1 MEMNAHTLKEL
12 GNQASAAGD
21 YSGALKYYTEALAL
35 DPSNHV
41 LYSNRSIMYAK
52 LEKWPESFAEA
63 NKAVSI
69 NPNWSK
75 GHLRRGIALSYL
87 RRYEEAKQAY
97 QTVLKLDPGN
107 TQAAELLA
115 KTELFMS
122 DTSNRVPSPT
132 DFPDTKPHFRD
143 NSPIYS
149 FQEKNNNPKDDID
162 FYAIL
167 GIPKEA
173 TTAQIKKAYYQK
185 ARNFHPDKNA
195 DNPQAEEMFKLV
207 SEAYNVLSDEE
218 KRKVYDKFGVSGVRA
233 SEQGGGTDPGMIF
246 KMLFGCGTFDDIFG
260 ELSFASWMSNSGQD
274 MTENQ
279 IREQKDKENI
289 KRKEKLLEQLIERL
303 KKRIS
308 GEEKNFNYLLA
319 DTKEKIE
326 SVGGP
331 ALLSHISYI
340 YIQEAQKNLDRYLG
354 IQSWFA
360 EIEEK
365 GHSFKQGASLI
376 GEVIRV
382 TAAHSRFE
390 QAGDQNEE
398 VFKEMMNHGLSM
410 LWKLGLLE
418 IENTVREVCKLFLVV
433 PDKELKKKRA
443 EALEALGLF
452 YKQEVKAAKKK
463 GTANTGSL
471 PFFSF
476 GSSDSEPQFKIP
488 K

>member
-1 MEMNAHTLKEL
+1 
-12 GNQASAAGD
+12 
-21 YSGALKYYTEALAL
+21 
-35 DPSNHV
+35 
-41 LYSNRSIMYAK
+41 MYGK
-52 LEKWPESFAEA
+52 LEKWPESLSEA
-63 NKAVSI
+63 YKAVSI

-75 GHLRRGIALSYL
+75 GHLRKGIALSNL
-87 RRYEEAKQAY
+87 RRFEEAKQAY

-107 TQAAELLA
+107 IQAAELLA
-115 KTELFMS
+115 QTELFMS
-122 DTSNRVPSPT
+122 DTSYRMPFPT
-132 DFPDTKPHFRD
+132 DIPNTKTHPKD
-143 NSPIYS
+143 NSPIQS
-149 FQEKNNNPKDDID
+149 FPEKNNNPKDDID

-167 GIPKEA
+167 GIPKDA
-173 TTAQIKKAYYQK
+173 STSQIKKAYYQK
-185 ARNFHPDKNA
+185 ARDFHPDKNA

-207 SEAYNVLSDEE
+207 SEAYTVLNDEE
-218 KRKVYDKFGVSGVRA
+218 KRKIYDKFGVSGVRA
-233 SEQGGGTDPGMIF
+233 TEQGGGTDPSMIF

-260 ELSFASWMSNSGQD
+260 ELSFTSMLSNPGHD

-279 IREQKDKENI
+279 MKEQLDIENT
-289 KRKEKLLEQLIERL
+289 KRKEKLLEQLIARL
-303 KKRIS
+303 EKRIS
-308 GEEKNFNYLLA
+308 GQEKNFNNYLSA

-326 SVGGP
+326 AVGGL
-331 ALLSHISYI
+331 ALLNHVSYI

-365 GHSFKQGASLI
+365 GHSLKQGASLLSALI
-376 GEVIRV
+376 KL

-390 QAGDQNEE
+390 QASEQNEE
-398 VFKEMMNHGLSM
+398 LVKEVMSHGLSM
-410 LWKLGLLE
+410 LWKMGLME
-418 IENTVREVCKLFLVV
+418 IENTLRDVCKTFLVV